1 MIVKNGIARS
11 RIVRDAEGQT
21 VVKQILNNNKAS
33 MRALSKFINVRD
45 EMFAV
50 IKQKIKT
57 EVCGLTKKSNKIL
70 NTANRDLLEYDS
82 KKLLSFLKDKAPYLF
97 DILKC
102 VVKEEHFISTAASV
116 LMYGHSQRL
125 SQLQYI
131 VGLSL
136 DRCGLTK
143 EVRHYLLS
151 NDQKF

>member
-1 MIVKNGIARS
+1 MKYNGIERS

-70 NTANRDLLEYDS
+70 NTANRDL
-82 KKLLSFLKDKAPYLF
+82 
-97 DILKC
+97 
-102 VVKEEHFISTAASV
+102 
-116 LMYGHSQRL
+116 
-125 SQLQYI
+125 
-131 VGLSL
+131 
-136 DRCGLTK
+136 
-143 EVRHYLLS
+143 
-151 NDQKF
+151 